1 MTSRTVTNQN
11 EQKYLAPGKPTLPEA
26 GDVICS
32 CCGHDNVWRV
42 RRSTMERIKSA
53 MTGVYPFLC
62 KQCYSKFFKP
72 LPQRRLA

>member
-1 MTSRTVTNQN
+1 MIGGTVTNHN
-11 EQKYLAPGKPTLPEA
+11 EQKCVSSVMPTLPKV

-53 MTGVYPFLC
+53 ITGAYPFLC

-72 LPQRRLA
+72 LPQRRTA